1 MLKSEFMNEWARLNP
16 PSTQPG
22 AGLGAAF
29 RAAWR
34 AYFAPL
40 KMGCW
45 LIKRAA
51 KGAL

>member
-1 MLKSEFMNEWARLNP
+1 MFKSEFLAEWARLNP
-16 PSTQPG
+16 PSAQPG

-29 RAAWR
+29 RASWR

-40 KMGCW
+40 W
-45 LIKRAA
+45 LAYWLVKRAS